1 MGQRPRRLFTVEDRR
16 MILRMAA
23 AGATQREIGA
33 AVDRGIS
40 SVKLVLGPA
49 GGVYRRAGWVERPRR
64 GLGIEQR
71 IEIALGVREGLSF
84 AEIGQRIGRHRCSV
98 WREGRSNG
106 GRGGGSP
113 PAPPPGGGGG
123 GPPPPPRGEVGAPPP
138 PGGGGGGVFGGGGAP
153 AETGPR

>member
-49 GGVYRRAGWVERPRR
+49 GGGYRRAGWGGRPAGGVGGRGRGGRR
-64 GLGIEQR
+64 ARGGWGVEQR

-98 WREGRSNG
+98 WREVRSNG
-106 GRGGGSP
+106 GRGGYRP
-113 PAPPPGGGGG
+113 MFA
-123 GPPPPPRGEVGAPPP
+123 
-138 PGGGGGGVFGGGGAP
+138 
-153 AETGPR
+153 

>member
-23 AGATQREIGA
+23 AGATQRENGGGG
-33 AVDRGIS
+33 DRGIS

-64 GLGIEQR
+64 GLGVEQL

-98 WREGRSNG
+98 WREVRSNG
-106 GRGGGSP
+106 GRGGYRPMLAHRRGGRGGR
-113 PAPPPGGGGG
+113 PAQPQEVVGHPPPLGGGSGG
-123 GPPPPPRGEVGAPPP
+123 
-138 PGGGGGGVFGGGGAP
+138 
-153 AETGPR
+153 

>member
-98 WREGRSNG
+98 WRGGGSKG
-106 GRGGGSP
+106 GRGGGCP
-113 PAPPPGGGGG
+113 RPPPARGGGGAGPAPPPGGGGAT
-123 GPPPPPRGEVGAPPP
+123 PPP
-138 PGGGGGGVFGGGGAP
+138 
-153 AETGPR
+153 

>member
-64 GLGIEQR
+64 GLGVEQR

-98 WREGRSNG
+98 GRGGRSNG
-106 GRGGGSP
+106 GRGGGAP
-113 PAPPPGGGGG
+113 ARRAPAGGGGGAPAPPPGGGGAAR
-123 GPPPPPRGEVGAPPP
+123 PP
-138 PGGGGGGVFGGGGAP
+138 
-153 AETGPR
+153 

>member
-40 SVKLVLGPA
+40 SVKLVMGPA

-98 WREGRSNG
+98 WREVRSNG
-106 GRGGGSP
+106 GRGGGYP
-113 PAPPPGGGGG
+113 PVAAPRGGGGG
-123 GPPPPPRGEVGAPPP
+123 APPPPRGRGGAPPPP
-138 PGGGGGGVFGGGGAP
+138 PGGGGGGCGVGGAP
-153 AETGPR
+153 PAGRP

>member
-64 GLGIEQR
+64 GLGVEQR
-71 IEIALGVREGLSF
+71 IEVALGVREGLSF

-98 WREGRSNG
+98 WREVRSNG
-106 GRGGGSP
+106 GRGGGCP
-113 PAPPPGGGGG
+113 PLPPRGGGGG
-123 GPPPPPRGEVGAPPP
+123 GRAAPPARRWVRHPPP
-138 PGGGGGGVFGGGGAP
+138 
-153 AETGPR
+153 